1 MKNIFY
7 LLLGC
12 LFFFACKD
20 PDADIYEGDTMLNFN
35 KGVNGNGFVLNSQTY
50 SDYKISYGS
59 LKAVQSNHSVKLVFD
74 ASNSTAVQGTDF
86 EILNNATDDL
96 SAGETGGEF
105 TIRIYK
111 APAVQSGK
119 TAVFKLQSAS
129 LMNAGFDQTYTLN
142 MSLTCPVSSFVGN
155 FTNTA
160 TWWNSGPGGAYEI
173 VENPAVANQLLVKD
187 FWDVGIDLVLNY
199 NPTTYVV
206 SVPDQNTGY
215 FVSQY
220 NGYIFA
226 KPSTDATQISI
237 FNPCTRQM
245 TLYINYYIPSVGSYG
260 NQTEKFVGF

>member
-20 PDADIYEGDTMLNFN
+20 SDADIYEGDTMLNFN
-35 KGVNGNGFVLNSQTY
+35 KGISGNGFVLNSQTY
-50 SDYKISYGS
+50 SDYKISYGA

-105 TIRIYK
+105 TVRIYK

-142 MSLTCPVSSFVGN
+142 MSLTCPVTSFVGN
-155 FTNTA
+155 FTNTESF
-160 TWWNSGPGGAYEI
+160 WNNPGTPVEI
-173 VENPAVANQLLVKD
+173 VENPAVPNQLLIKD
-187 FWDVGIDLVLNY
+187 FLDVGKDLVLNY
-199 NPTTYVV
+199 NPTTYTVTFA
-206 SVPDQNTGY
+206 DQNTGY
-215 FVSQY
+215 FSSA
-220 NGYIFA
+220 NGGYIWLR
-226 KPSTDATQISI
+226 PSASKASS

-245 TLYINYYIPSVGSYG
+245 TLNVYYYIPNVGAYG
-260 NQTEKFVGF
+260 DQVEKFVGF